1 MVTRVFGWHV
11 RHRTEQMFAPSIARR
26 HTNRTERAEL
36 LDRSESL
43 GADTA
48 VRTRS
53 HRSRQGSNLAPAKHQ
68 TRRFR
73 GRSCDRD
80 VAPLCRCEGM
90 TKSGE
95 RLTGVRRSRRTN
107 QGGEGGDTKR
117 RRRWRVAL
125 EQPLS
130 ESQTVRCA
138 ERRRSEHGLAESDV
152 DAQEQRPVF
161 AGEQLCSI
169 FSRRSLVP
177 IRTSF
182 ASTVGCVRIRPAGL
196 TAALVIACSIF
207 GTQGSLGL
215 PPIR

>member
-90 TKSGE
+90 TKSGA

-117 RRRWRVAL
+117 RRRWRVAV
-125 EQPLS
+125 EHALS
-130 ESQTVRCA
+130 GDVVNTVWLKAMWMPRN
-138 ERRRSEHGLAESDV
+138 SDPSSP
-152 DAQEQRPVF
+152 AN
-161 AGEQLCSI
+161 
-169 FSRRSLVP
+169 
-177 IRTSF
+177 SF
-182 ASTVGCVRIRPAGL
+182 VLSSVGGHWCP
-196 TAALVIACSIF
+196 
-207 GTQGSLGL
+207 
-215 PPIR
+215 